1 MAKIVVVSGFFDPL
15 HIGHLFHFRKAR
27 ALGDKLIVIVNTDK
41 QGMLKKGFN
50 LMPEADRLRLI
61 RALKEVDEAILA
73 VDKDYC
79 VAETLKLI
87 RPDIF
92 AKGGDRT
99 LMNLPPAEIE
109 ACHDMGCEIVT
120 GVGEEPPYH
129 SSEGYIIELL
139 KHADEIKAKIR
150 RRHAKQGR

>member
-1 MAKIVVVSGFFDPL
+1 MSKLVCCSGFFDPL
-15 HIGHLFHFRKAR
+15 HIGHLIHFHKAR
-27 ALGDKLIVIVNTDK
+27 ALGDKLLVIVNTDK

-73 VDKDYC
+73 VDKNYC
-79 VAETLKLI
+79 VAETLKLL
-87 RPDIF
+87 RPDVF

-109 ACHDMGCEIVT
+109 TCYDIGCEIVT

-139 KHADEIKAKIR
+139 KHADEIKAR
-150 RRHAKQGR
+150 